1 MHFFKIVCQIPMSA
15 FTSEGPNYRLVP
27 IRTNNNRDNSTDEK
41 RIISAR
47 PVKTILYYI
56 IYYIIYYKTNTL
68 HYIIFYKLLI
78 RLCVLNAI
86 ISYGLTGNTND
97 VIFL

>member
-1 MHFFKIVCQIPMSA
+1 MSA

-56 IYYIIYYKTNTL
+56 LYHILQTNTL

-86 ISYGLTGNTND
+86 ISYGLTGNTID

>member
-15 FTSEGPNYRLVP
+15 FTSEGPNYRLLP
-27 IRTNNNRDNSTDEK
+27 IRTNNNPDNSTDEK

-56 IYYIIYYKTNTL
+56 LYHILQNKHASLYYIL
-68 HYIIFYKLLI
+68 
-78 RLCVLNAI
+78 
-86 ISYGLTGNTND
+86 
-97 VIFL
+97 